1 MPVLDMNKLA
11 SEVFDIEAKAILKLK
26 DSLGIEFDKAIDILY
41 NTKGKV
47 IITGMGKSGLI
58 GKKIAATLTSTGTPS
73 YFLHPAESTHGDS
86 GIITRDD
93 VVIAISNSGET
104 QELLNLLP
112 LIKRFGV
119 QIISMTG
126 NMESTLAKAGNVVLN
141 IAVEKEA
148 CPLGKAPTAS
158 TTATLAMGDA
168 LAVCLLKKRGFT
180 EEDFLIYHPGG
191 ALGKGIKFHVEDL
204 MLKEELSQSEK
215 DKSELLMIVDLER
228 NDLNRV
234 CRPGSVKVTELFEVE
249 TYATVFHLVS
259 TIVGEL
265 ETDKTVPDLIA
276 STFPGGSIT
285 GAPKIRAMEI
295 IDELEHSQR
304 GLYTGSIGY
313 LSLNGDCDL
322 NIVIRTAVHQNGIYH
337 LGVGGGITAE
347 SELEFEYDETWQ
359 KAKAVVAAIAGGDVH
374 E

>member
-1 MPVLDMNKLA
+1 MPVLDINKLA
-11 SEVFDIEAKAILKLK
+11 CDVFDIEANAILRLK
-26 DSLGIEFDKAIDILY
+26 NNLTRSFDDAVDLLY
-41 NTKGKV
+41 NSKGKV

-119 QIISMTG
+119 PIISMTG
-126 NMESTLAKAGNVVLN
+126 NLNSTLAKAGNVVLD
-141 IAVEKEA
+141 ISVEKEA

-204 MLKEELSQSEK
+204 MLKEYLPIAPENMLFTDLIKLISEHKLGMAIITDNTGKLSGILTDGDIRRVIVKYSSKIEDLTAK
-215 DKSELLMIVDLER
+215 DVMTK
-228 NDLNRV
+228 N
-234 CRPGSVKVTELFEVE
+234 PK
-249 TYATVFHLVS
+249 TVA
-259 TIVGEL
+259 
-265 ETDKTVPDLIA
+265 ETDFAA
-276 STFPGGSIT
+276 SALHLMEKYSIT
-285 GAPKIRAMEI
+285 A
-295 IDELEHSQR
+295 L
-304 GLYTGSIGY
+304 
-313 LSLNGDCDL
+313 
-322 NIVIRTAVHQNGIYH
+322 
-337 LGVGGGITAE
+337 
-347 SELEFEYDETWQ
+347 
-359 KAKAVVAAIAGGDVH
+359 AVVDNTNTPIGVVHIHDLLKAGVV
-374 E
+374 

>member
-41 NTKGKV
+41 NTNGKV

-204 MLKEELSQSEK
+204 MLKENLPIADENMLFTDLIKLISEHKLGMAIITDDAGRLSGILT
-215 DKSELLMIVDLER
+215 DGDIR
-228 NDLNRV
+228 RV
-234 CRPGSVKVTELFEVE
+234 VVKYSSDITHLKAKEVM
-249 TYATVFHLVS
+249 
-259 TIVGEL
+259 TINP
-265 ETDKTVPDLIA
+265 KTVAQNDFAA
-276 STFPGGSIT
+276 SALHLMEKYSIT
-285 GAPKIRAMEI
+285 A
-295 IDELEHSQR
+295 L
-304 GLYTGSIGY
+304 
-313 LSLNGDCDL
+313 
-322 NIVIRTAVHQNGIYH
+322 
-337 LGVGGGITAE
+337 
-347 SELEFEYDETWQ
+347 
-359 KAKAVVAAIAGGDVH
+359 AVVDDDNKPIGVVHIHDLLKAGVV
-374 E
+374 